1 MLHNINSTL
10 TRVVNVVVNTLNT
23 LVLYFEKHPF
33 PVPWYVFPVVLKLQ
47 KLQQQNQEEEKVPQ
61 QVESTA
67 GSVSVL
73 VPGEEVLKVQ
83 KFLQVYQVRHVE
95 LAAS

>member
-1 MLHNINSTL
+1 MLYNINSTL

-23 LVLYFEKHPF
+23 LVLYFEKRPF
-33 PVPWYVFPVVLKLQ
+33 PVPWYVFPVVKLQ

-73 VPGEEVLKVQ
+73 VPQGEVVKVQ
-83 KFLQVYQVRHVE
+83 KLLQVYQVRHVE